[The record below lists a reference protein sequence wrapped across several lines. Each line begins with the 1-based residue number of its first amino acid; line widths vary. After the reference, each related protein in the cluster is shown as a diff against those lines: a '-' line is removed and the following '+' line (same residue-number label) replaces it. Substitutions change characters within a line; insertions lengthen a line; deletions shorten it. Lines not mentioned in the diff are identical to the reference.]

1 MQEVVDKLNVVL
13 QYLDDIQS
21 LKEQHSS
28 AMQDVDY
35 RISDILHLIELN
47 KIPDSCCKKV
57 VDELK
62 TLREIRRDLKNQ
74 NEILRT
80 YDTHKEKLAS
90 DKSRFL
96 FTTELNK
103 TIKRL
108 GCEYNNRVYTQEE
121 LDVFLKPMRGRPKK
135 KEEEVECCIENAEQ
149 LKNNNGSQSNTTESN
164 ANNES

>member
-13 QYLDDIQS
+13 QYLDDIQN

-47 KIPDSCCKKV
+47 KIPDSCCKKIV
-57 VDELK
+57 EELK

-121 LDVFLKPMRGRPKK
+121 LDAFLKPLRGRPKK
-135 KEEEVECCIENAEQ
+135 EETKCCSENVEQSKINS
-149 LKNNNGSQSNTTESN
+149 GSQCSTTESN